1 MGLDKYS
8 VIVSPEMTLAEHM
21 TLETALILVK
31 ALFEKYWQDDWGTG
45 YTIIK
50 EKKNDNAND

>member
-31 ALFEKYWQDDWGTG
+31 ALFEKYWQDDWGAG

-50 EKKNDNAND
+50 EKRIDE

>member
-8 VIVSPEMTLAEHM
+8 VTVSPEMILAEHM

-31 ALFEKYWQDDWGTG
+31 ALFEKYWQEDYGAG

-50 EKKNDNAND
+50 EKRSDE

>member
-1 MGLDKYS
+1 MGSDYYS
-8 VIVSPEMTLAEHM
+8 VIVSPELILAEHM

-31 ALFEKYWQDDWGTG
+31 ALFEKYWQDDWGAW

-50 EKKNDNAND
+50 EKRKDEEE